1 MSYLGKTIDR
11 YEFRALLGKGST
23 GEVYK
28 AFDLRLLRHVAIK
41 VSFPKYAEPQH
52 DRDKIVREAQIIARI
67 EHANI
72 IPVYDVVDNA
82 GQVLIVMRLVEGE
95 DLSQMLR
102 RRNVAFGVKE
112 SLRIIRKVLWG
123 MDYAHGKGIVHCD
136 LKPGNILLADR
147 DEVIITDFSLAAL
160 LEIQRPEQG
169 KLYGTPNY
177 MSPEQIRGRYLD
189 ARSDIYATGM
199 ILYRMITGHH
209 PFENVS
215 SLQQLMEQ
223 QVERVPERPENLNA
237 EIPPRLANTIMKALE
252 KDPRHRYYTCR
263 EFIDDLENI
272 TVGTTITDTPA
283 LKKQRWDPRVLTN
296 LNARIRTHDHEQW
309 QSVLLVNLSVNGA
322 CIMATETLA
331 DGLLVQ
337 MQFDMPENNSDV
349 TMSVQAIVM
358 WKDVRAGTGQTE
370 YGLNFEGLDDMDKKY
385 IALFIRNLLLD
396 KH

>member
-41 VSFPKYAEPQH
+41 VSFSKYAEPH
-52 DRDKIVREAQIIARI
+52 YDSDKIVREAQIIARI

-82 GQVLIVMRLVEGE
+82 GQILIVMRFVEGE

-112 SLRIIRKVLWG
+112 SLGIIRKVLWG

-189 ARSDIYATGM
+189 ARPDIYAIGM
-199 ILYRMITGHH
+199 MLYRMITGHH

-215 SLQQLMEQ
+215 SLQQLMEH
-223 QVERVPERPENLNA
+223 QVERIPERPENLNA
-237 EIPPRLANTIMKALE
+237 EIPPRLANSIMKALE
-252 KDPRHRYYTCR
+252 KDPRHRYCTCR
-263 EFIDDLENI
+263 EFIDELENMADSAA
-272 TVGTTITDTPA
+272 VPGTPA
-283 LKKQRWDPRVLTN
+283 QKQQRWDLRVLTN
-296 LNARIRTHDHEQW
+296 LNTRIRINEHEQW
-309 QSVLLVNLSVNGA
+309 RSVQLVNLSVNGA
-322 CIMATETLA
+322 CIMAVEALA
-331 DGLLVQ
+331 TGTVVQ

-358 WKDVRAGTGQTE
+358 WEEVHVGTGRTE
-370 YGLNFEGLDDMDKKY
+370 LGLNFDGLADVDKKY

-396 KH
+396 NR